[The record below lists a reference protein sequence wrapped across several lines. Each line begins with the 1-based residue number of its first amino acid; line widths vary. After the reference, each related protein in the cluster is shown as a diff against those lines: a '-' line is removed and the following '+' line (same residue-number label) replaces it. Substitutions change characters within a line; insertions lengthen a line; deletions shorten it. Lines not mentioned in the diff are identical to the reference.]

1 MRCRFIVANI
11 ALAYDWRQKDI
22 DTFDEE
28 LQQLRAHGIRLS
40 AFWLSGGDPPEA
52 QGMWDDPQQ
61 GPVLQFIQRNELHIE
76 VWKMLPEKELCAIAD
91 IEERYDEAT
100 RLVQIQAKV
109 FRDLGCTYG
118 LYNHGGWCGQPQTMV
133 EVARHSAEQQVGIV
147 YNFHHGHEHLSLMP
161 DAFAA
166 MLPHLLCVNLNGMAT
181 QGPQVLHL
189 AEGDDD
195 AAILRMVAD
204 SGYSGPIGILDHRPD
219 TDAELSLKQNLAG
232 MQTLLRELGDE
243 DSLAT
248 YQ

>member
-1 MRCRFIVANI
+1 
-11 ALAYDWRQKDI
+11 
-22 DTFDEE
+22 
-28 LQQLRAHGIRLS
+28 
-40 AFWLSGGDPPEA
+40 
-52 QGMWDDPQQ
+52 
-61 GPVLQFIQRNELHIE
+61 
-76 VWKMLPEKELCAIAD
+76 
-91 IEERYDEAT
+91 
-100 RLVQIQAKV
+100 
-109 FRDLGCTYG
+109 
-118 LYNHGGWCGQPQTMV
+118 
-133 EVARHSAEQQVGIV
+133 
-147 YNFHHGHEHLSLMP
+147 
-161 DAFAA
+161 
-166 MLPHLLCVNLNGMAT
+166 MAT